1 MKISKK
7 RLFLFLAV
15 FIIPFYFLMAQ
26 TQKSATS
33 DQLMVRI
40 AALEVDS
47 NNLEE
52 YLEILKEEAAASIK
66 LESGVISIFPMIE
79 KENPTTIKIL
89 EIYANRAAYESHL
102 QTPHFLKYKTLT
114 LPMVKSL
121 KLIEMTAVDSETM
134 KEIFQK
140 SGF

>member
-66 LESGVISIFPMIE
+66 LEPGVISIFPMIE

-121 KLIEMTAVDSETM
+121 KLIEMTAVDSEIM